1 MAYTVTITEVG
12 SEISVNES
20 SYPVTV
26 SYNAIELEGIGEAPL
41 DGKQYARKN
50 AEWQVVVG
58 DGTGG
63 GGGIEEAP
71 SDGKTYGRKDETW
84 EEVESIEEAPED
96 GRQYARKDRQWSEFE
111 AGESTVANGCI
122 HLNNKVLVDDYTIPT
137 DKNGFSAGP
146 IDFQG
151 TVTVPTGSA
160 YYVVDEELT
169 PVSYTITEV
178 DTLMLDKQDLG
189 VSYTKTETDSLL
201 ENAVDLTDVYTK
213 TETDSLLETA
223 VDLTDV
229 YTKAETDSLVENAVD
244 LTDVYTKAETD
255 SLLENAVDSN
265 SGSDLV
271 TLSTAGNAFRFLNSS
286 TQYPSSNQFSANDN
300 NTATN
305 NTWHFYNLKSE
316 KGGNVLCNEYE
327 ATNNTMLEIWSAGD
341 LRLKTT
347 LRAWE
352 PSVRN
357 DVCIQAI
364 CSGPK
369 PSTSL
374 GATFAS
380 NGLYDIIVTNLR
392 KKK

>member
-26 SYNAIELEGIGEAPL
+26 SYNAIELEGIGEAPI

-58 DGTGG
+58 DGVGG
-63 GGGIEEAP
+63 GGGIEEAPSDGRQYARQDETWSEVEAVDAGIEEAP

-189 VSYTKTETDSLL
+189 VSYTKT
-201 ENAVDLTDVYTK
+201 
-213 TETDSLLETA
+213 
-223 VDLTDV
+223 
-229 YTKAETDSLVENAVD
+229 
-244 LTDVYTKAETD
+244 ETD

-392 KKK
+392 KK